1 MVEIQDALQ
10 TLLTTVS
17 VAVVGALGA
26 IIVAG
31 VGIAKQWA
39 IAKLEGIQDENA
51 RKSLNDAITKV
62 SEIVSTVVTSIEQEE
77 KQEILKALEDGK
89 VERDELTGLKDVAV
103 TRVKE
108 QLLPE
113 TLDLLENSF
122 GDFTQYVADKVSEQV
137 FNLKNTL

>member
-103 TRVKE
+103 IRVKE